1 MKMQISINIL
11 KIKRTEIKL
20 FEFKDVKA
28 IYLNIMH
35 NEEENSKPE
44 FMKRPGTNPFRTPDG
59 YFDSIEDRIMKK
71 IQLPEKKKSTSAGI
85 LRILKPVL
93 GIAAMLA
100 LVFLLVNNPFTKN
113 TVNTEASTALTPSVK
128 DDSTFNFSSIDE
140 STLVNAIFSNE
151 KSTVADINPD
161 EMLAYLSSGLN
172 EVEIYSEIQ
181 N

>member
-1 MKMQISINIL
+1 MQILMNIL

-35 NEEENSKPE
+35 KEEENIEPE
-44 FMKRPGTNPFRTPDG
+44 FMKRPGTSPFRTPEG
-59 YFDSIEDRIMKK
+59 YFDSLEDRIMKG
-71 IQLPEKKKSTSAGI
+71 IQLPKKKKPTSARI
-85 LRILKPVL
+85 LRILKPAL
-93 GIAAMLA
+93 AIAAVLT
-100 LVFLLVNNPFTKN
+100 LVFLLTNNPFTKN
-113 TVNTEASTALTPSVK
+113 AVNTEVSSTLTPSIK
-128 DDSTFNFSSIDE
+128 DDSTFNFSLIDE
-140 STLVNAIFSNE
+140 STLVNAIFSDE